1 LDPPTIAQF
10 LGPNNR
16 LIAKVRVS
24 GLDLARDAVDLVAA
38 TVDTPGGV
46 VEHAILGE
54 DLVDGRTPTRAVVFA
69 KDVVEIARQ

>member
-1 LDPPTIAQF
+1 MDPPTIAQF

-38 TVDTPGGV
+38 TLDTAGGV
-46 VEHAILGE
+46 VKHAIFGE
-54 DLVDGRTPTRAVVFA
+54 DLVDGRAPTHAVAFTE
-69 KDVVEIARQ
+69 DVVEIARQ